1 MKEIGKF
8 KLWELALLL
17 ALCVSS
23 LTGLWAQR
31 TQEELCSQMVRLH
44 VLAVDDSRP
53 EQRIKLQVRDAV
65 LEYLAPE
72 LQCARTAGEARQIIG
87 SRLDRI
93 RLHAAM
99 AAGGRPVQVTLS
111 EEYYPTRDYEGF
123 SLPAG
128 KYQSLRVILGEGRGH
143 NWWCVVYPQL
153 CLPAVSEREA
163 LSALSPDTV
172 HLITDTEEVQYKF
185 RILELWGRLQEWM
198 EA

>member
-8 KLWELALLL
+8 KVWELALLL

-23 LTGLWAQR
+23 MTGLWAQR
-31 TQEELCSQMVRLH
+31 TQEDLRGQMVRLH
-44 VLAVDDSRP
+44 VLAADDSQL
-53 EQRIKLQVRDAV
+53 EQSIKLQVRDAV

-72 LQCARTAGEARQIIG
+72 LQGVCSAGEAREIITG
-87 SRLDRI
+87 RLDRI
-93 RLHAAM
+93 RLRAAM
-99 AAGGRPVQVTLS
+99 ASRGRPVQVTLS

-128 KYQSLRVILGEGRGH
+128 KYQSLRVILSEGRGH

-153 CLPAVSEREA
+153 CLPAVSEREP
-163 LSALSPDTV
+163 LSALRPDIV
-172 HLITDTEEVQYKF
+172 RLITDTEEVQYKF
-185 RILELWGRLQEWM
+185 RILELWGQLQAYL